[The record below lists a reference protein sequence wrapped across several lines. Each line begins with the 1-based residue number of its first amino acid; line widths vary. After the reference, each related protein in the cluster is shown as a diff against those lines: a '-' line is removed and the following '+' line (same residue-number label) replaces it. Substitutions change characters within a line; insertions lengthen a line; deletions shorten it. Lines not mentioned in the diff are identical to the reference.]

1 MNAFQTICDINMLVQ
16 TYKWSYIKVGSE
28 PTVFLQS
35 PKQIQELYS
44 MTSAYMCVFMI
55 PDF

>member
-1 MNAFQTICDINMLVQ
+1 MLVQ
-16 TYKWSYIKVGSE
+16 TYKWSYIKVDSE